1 MAYIHGHVKIG
12 TLTDSYNIYSKQR
25 TLSYQR
31 QEDGMTESLVAE
43 TSKHT
48 STTNVHLDTISE
60 NYHDRLNLE
69 GVGRLMDDWLQLV
82 APL

>member
-1 MAYIHGHVKIG
+1 MGV
-12 TLTDSYNIYSKQR
+12 
-25 TLSYQR
+25 
-31 QEDGMTESLVAE
+31 TESLAAE

-69 GVGRLMDDWLQLV
+69 GVGRLMDDRLQLV